1 MKNLIT
7 NRDNET
13 LVIVQW
19 MIIVAL
25 TIALSSGYITLEL
38 TKTDIVRMI
47 IYTCGIGL
55 MLKIFSMI
63 KKTQKN

>member
-19 MIIVAL
+19 MIIIAL

-38 TKTDIVRMI
+38 SKTDIVRMI